1 MFKTCINI
9 IIFSYLFWTDWAVG
23 EAQVARANLDGS
35 DVKILINN
43 DSVEWPNGLTVDY
56 IAERLYW
63 VDARHDYI
71 ASCDL
76 HGNNIKKVLKND
88 VNILLSLLKECI
100 LKLYYNF
107 RKKYLTHLL

>member
-1 MFKTCINI
+1 MCKICIKI

-23 EAQVARANLDGS
+23 EAQLARANLDGS
-35 DVKILINN
+35 DVKVLINN

-56 IAERLYW
+56 IAERLFW

-88 VNILLSLLKECI
+88 VNFMFIFVEGMFIKI
-100 LKLYYNF
+100 KF
-107 RKKYLTHLL
+107 

>member
-1 MFKTCINI
+1 MKV
-9 IIFSYLFWTDWAVG
+9 LV
-23 EAQVARANLDGS
+23 
-35 DVKILINN
+35 NN
-43 DSVEWPNGLTVDY
+43 ESVEWPNGLTVDY

-76 HGNNIKKVLKND
+76 HGNNIKKVVKND

-100 LKLYYNF
+100 LNGIIILGKSISPICCSSS
-107 RKKYLTHLL
+107 